1 MTSNLEQEFQ
11 YSQFGDTILK
21 REQKLITPL
30 NPNIKM
36 QILIS
41 IPYTFSIEVVGR
53 IFWSINKIHLVWS
66 CPQFSWSL
74 SLKKHWYNKEK
85 FCVDHSQGLKG

>member
-21 REQKLITPL
+21 REYKLITPL

-41 IPYTFSIEVVGR
+41 VPYTFSVEVVEG
-53 IFWSINKIHLVWS
+53 ICWSINKIHLVWS
-66 CPQFSWSL
+66 CP
-74 SLKKHWYNKEK
+74 
-85 FCVDHSQGLKG
+85 